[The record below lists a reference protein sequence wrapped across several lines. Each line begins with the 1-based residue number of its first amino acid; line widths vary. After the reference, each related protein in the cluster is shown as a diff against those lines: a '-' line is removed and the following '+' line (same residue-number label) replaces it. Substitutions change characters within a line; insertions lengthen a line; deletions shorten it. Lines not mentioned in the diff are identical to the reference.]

1 MEVGSGVGFRMPAR
15 RMYCTRVLRP
25 ASESPPG
32 RNPRAAMRP
41 GAVYGDL
48 AGQRFGQGVLRLVW
62 LWSAR
67 QARRATGRRGGS
79 RRGDVRVIEAVRSG
93 LADSGRQRCNAG
105 TEV

>member
-1 MEVGSGVGFRMPAR
+1 MGFKSRFGGFAGWTSVAAANWCRVSDAGPSHVLHARSEAGVIGVGFRMPAR
-15 RMYCTRVLRP
+15 RMYCTRALRP

-62 LWSAR
+62 L
-67 QARRATGRRGGS
+67 
-79 RRGDVRVIEAVRSG
+79 
-93 LADSGRQRCNAG
+93 
-105 TEV
+105 